1 MTGML
6 PAGKPAR
13 NDTEIEP
20 GTERNRVMLIPQ
32 QAQCDSG
39 GVQGRR
45 RTSFAELRS
54 EVASPSRISDG
65 VRQRLLEL
73 AARLARVQG
82 LGDEY
87 SRVDFSRQAAAAL
100 RDVVEAA

>member
-1 MTGML
+1 
-6 PAGKPAR
+6 
-13 NDTEIEP
+13 
-20 GTERNRVMLIPQ
+20 MLIPQ

-45 RTSFAELRS
+45 RVSFAELRS
-54 EVASPSRISDG
+54 ELASPSRTSDV

-73 AARLARVQG
+73 AARLARAQG

-87 SRVDFSRQAAAAL
+87 SRVDFSPQAAAAV